1 MQGLARNVF
10 LGDLTLEFDAV
21 GAVLGHGFH
30 PWKPGKFRSIPNLQ
44 SVHRL
49 GRTPKWAACRAI
61 LNGMRN
67 DLKAQCVN
75 RPVPGCSERSPLVRF
90 LGGGVQSVRTTAAKF
105 DVNPS
110 TVQRIARPFVA
121 SVAGAA

>member
-10 LGDLTLEFDAV
+10 LSDLTFEYDAV

-49 GRTPKWAACRAI
+49 GRTPESVHFCSDATRA
-61 LNGMRN
+61 
-67 DLKAQCVN
+67 
-75 RPVPGCSERSPLVRF
+75 PV
-90 LGGGVQSVRTTAAKF
+90 
-105 DVNPS
+105 
-110 TVQRIARPFVA
+110 
-121 SVAGAA
+121 